1 MRLKG
6 LHLKGFREHARN
18 YYSKRNKKDYEDK
31 QRGNAKDGWLSK
43 ELKALILGN
52 LLIAV
57 VVIMYFFDLV
67 TLLNE
72 DSSEVA
78 VTPQELQQGNGERTM
93 IPRIIHQTYK
103 TAEIPEKWKDCQKHC
118 IDLHK
123 GYRYIL
129 WTDEKAREFI
139 AQEYPWFVE
148 QWDNYRYPIQRA
160 DALRY
165 FVLHLYGGIYIDL
178 DDGCRRPLDALLK
191 LPAFVRKTD
200 PTGVSND
207 VMGTVPGHPFFS
219 KVIKSL
225 KRYDRNWLLPYVTIM
240 YSTGPLFLS
249 AMLKQY
255 RRTSTALEH
264 PVRILTRSQYADFEN
279 SFFETVSGNSWH
291 QGDAQF
297 FKTMA
302 RYIFLAVIAGFLLGL
317 TILYLEYIFLRSV
330 RRFYNKFTA
339 ADPYRYTPLDADG
352 RV

>member
-18 YYSKRNKKDYEDK
+18 YYSKRNTKDYEDK
-31 QRGNAKDGWLSK
+31 QKENIKDGWLNK
-43 ELKALILGN
+43 ELKALIWGN

-72 DSSEVA
+72 DSKEVA
-78 VTPQELQQGNGERTM
+78 VTPQELQQTHGEYTL
-93 IPRIIHQTYK
+93 IPKIIHQTYK
-103 TAEIPEKWKDCQKHC
+103 TADIPEKWKDCQKQC

-123 GYRYIL
+123 HYRYIL

-139 AQEYPWFVE
+139 SQEYPWFVKE
-148 QWDNYRYPIQRA
+148 WDNYKYPIQRA

-178 DDGCRRPLDALLK
+178 DDACKRPLDALLK
-191 LPAFVRKTD
+191 LPAFVRKTE

-207 VMGTVPGHPFFS
+207 VMGTVPGHPFFL
-219 KVIKSL
+219 KVIQSL
-225 KRYDRNWLLPYVTIM
+225 KQYDKNWLLPYVTIM

-249 AMLKQY
+249 AMLKEY
-255 RRTSTALEH
+255 RRTAPATEH
-264 PVRILTRSQYADFEN
+264 PVRILTPSQYADFEN
-279 SFFETVSGNSWH
+279 SFFETGSGNSWH
-291 QGDAQF
+291 QGDAQV

-302 RYIFLAVIAGFLLGL
+302 RYIFLSVIAGFLLGFL
-317 TILYLEYIFLRSV
+317 ILYLEYVFIRFV
-330 RRFYNKFTA
+330 RRLYHKYTTS
-339 ADPYRYTPLDADG
+339 DPYRYTPLDTEG